1 MIVVRHFENLIPEIV
16 FLGYLGMISG
26 VLLVKLVGP
35 LNQLLLQGK
44 NMNMGKK
51 ENMQKEELINEILL
65 QTNEISEKP
74 STDWPT
80 GPSSEPL
87 ASTKQKS
94 SQFLSLVDFLTLLTV
109 PKSYFTHF
117 YILLSI
123 GCIYTLAWPRSD
135 PSQATH
141 PLIIYLVTIQSMRRL
156 GESFFVTKF
165 SPKSSINV
173 FHYLV
178 GMVHYTLLSIN
189 CYLGSSQSLANP
201 ENILNNLSI
210 HDKLLTNLTNPGRFL
225 AGWLQYL
232 ATLTDLDKLLLAIFI
247 IASVSQ
253 FMSHRHL
260 ASLRKYSVPS
270 FTSVSSPHYL
280 AEMVIY
286 GVLMVLAWTSLT
298 SVITLN
304 FGVCWIFVVVNLS
317 ISALDTHRYY
327 KATYAEYEVP
337 WASIPYIL

>member
-1 MIVVRHFENLIPEIV
+1 MIVIRHFKNLIPELV

-51 ENMQKEELINEILL
+51 ENIEKKELINEILL
-65 QTNEISEKP
+65 QTNESLQVISEKL

-80 GPSSEPL
+80 NPCSEPL

-94 SQFLSLVDFLTLLTV
+94 SRLLSLVDFLTLLTV

-117 YILLSI
+117 YILLTI

-141 PLIIYLVTIQSMRRL
+141 PLIIYLVTIQSLRRL
-156 GESFFVTKF
+156 GESYFVTKF

-189 CYLGSSQSLANP
+189 CYLGSSQSLSNLTIP
-201 ENILNNLSI
+201 E
-210 HDKLLTNLTNPGRFL
+210 KLLTNLTNPGRIL
-225 AGWLQYL
+225 ASWLEYL
-232 ATLTDLDKLLLAIFI
+232 ATLTNLDRLLVTIFI

-270 FTSVSSPHYL
+270 FAYVSSPHYL

-286 GVLMVLAWTSLT
+286 GLLMVLAWTSLT
-298 SVITLN
+298 SQITLN
-304 FGVCWIFVVVNLS
+304 FVVCWIFVVVNLS

-337 WASIPYIL
+337 WAAIPYIL